1 MPIPV
6 ACVAANDSSGVKEKI
21 KGIIPR
27 IETIET
33 IETPGIESFI
43 TFRGGMNALV
53 HLKNLF
59 IEVAKAFAVS

>member
-21 KGIIPR
+21 KGIILR
-27 IETIET
+27 IET

-43 TFRGGMNALV
+43 TFRGGMNVLV
-53 HLKNLF
+53 HPENLF
-59 IEVAKAFAVS
+59 IEVAKAFAIS